1 MLTIEYLSNDVKA
14 LSLSN
19 SIADAKNLFQNLIFT
34 HLPIVEEGVFYGLIS
49 ESDLLGYDENDK
61 KLIKDIRYSLQTFF
75 VTEETFWLDT
85 LEIFSVN
92 QANIIPVLNKKNN
105 YIGYYELA
113 DILQFLSNTPF
124 LQEMGNV
131 LVVSKNKV
139 NYSISEVAQIVESND
154 AKLYGVFVSGYKNDH
169 VILTIKL
176 YSDNVNDVI
185 HTFRRYD
192 YNIII
197 GVNQDEYLNNLKN
210 RSDYLQKYL
219 NI

>member
-1 MLTIEYLSNDVKA
+1 
-14 LSLSN
+14 
-19 SIADAKNLFQNLIFT
+19 
-34 HLPIVEEGVFYGLIS
+34 
-49 ESDLLGYDENDK
+49 
-61 KLIKDIRYSLQTFF
+61 
-75 VTEETFWLDT
+75 
-85 LEIFSVN
+85 
-92 QANIIPVLNKKNN
+92 
-105 YIGYYELA
+105 
-113 DILQFLSNTPF
+113 
-124 LQEMGNV
+124 V